1 MYLYSHIW
9 KSFIRNERWR
19 RNLIARILFVLLGL
33 YFVILFLVLGL
44 NISEVLA
51 NDEGD
56 AAGKFFMW
64 ILYYLAADYFIRCF
78 LQQIPSLEVI
88 PYMRFRIRRKK
99 LVNNLLVRSSYS
111 IFNVLPFFI
120 LIPFSVRVL
129 GSSHGAVAALLFLTG
144 CLLLIILNNL
154 MGLLTGLLTRI
165 NPVYWIIPV
174 SVAAVT
180 ALAAS
185 LEGSLN
191 EASHAVGYALA
202 EGHPLPFLVVAG
214 MIAAAILMIR
224 RLLHRYLRV
233 DLAGRRYRLRAT
245 GASFSGRFSRLGDTG
260 RYMSLELSM
269 LLRNK
274 RSRNTMLMVPFF
286 MVYAVVYFLFIDE
299 KQSAFFTIIIATML
313 LGLGSMSYG
322 QLIFSWESAFFDGIM
337 ARKNDFVAY
346 VRAKYYLQV
355 LISLITFIVL
365 AVVVSFSGKMSL
377 FLLAALML
385 FNLGPNSLLTMLLA
399 TLNDARIDLDA
410 GTFMNYQG
418 MKGSQFA
425 MTFLF
430 VLIPVGIYKLVSL
443 AVNETASI
451 IILASLGII
460 FIAFS
465 NWWLKKFIAGTF
477 MHRKYKSLEGYRKLS
492 A

>member
-19 RNLIARILFVLLGL
+19 RSLFARILFVLLGL
-33 YFVILFLVLGL
+33 YFVVIFLILGY
-44 NISEVLA
+44 NISSVLA
-51 NDEGD
+51 REGGES
-56 AAGKFFMW
+56 AGKFFMW
-64 ILYYLAADYFIRCF
+64 ILYYLAADYLIRCF

-88 PYMRFRIRRKK
+88 PYLRFRIRRKK
-99 LVNNLLVRSSYS
+99 LVNHLLVRSSYS
-111 IFNVLPFFI
+111 IFNILPLFI
-120 LIPFSVRVL
+120 LIPFSVLVL
-129 GSSHGAVAALLFLTG
+129 GPSKGAVTALNFFTG

-154 MGLLTGLLTRI
+154 LGLLTGLLTRI
-165 NPVYWIIPV
+165 NSVYWIIPAG
-174 SVAAVT
+174 VAAAF
-180 ALAAS
+180 ALS
-185 LEGSLN
+185 TGLEGSLN
-191 EASHAVGYALA
+191 EPSRLLGYALA
-202 EGHPLPFLVVAG
+202 EGHPLPFLVIVSLI
-214 MIAAAILMIR
+214 IAVIR
-224 RLLHRYLRV
+224 LINRLLHRYLRV
-233 DLAGRRYRLRAT
+233 DLAGTHYRLRSK
-245 GASFSGRFSRLGDTG
+245 GASFSGRFSHLGDTG

-286 MVYAVVYFLFIDE
+286 LVYAVIYFLVMDE
-299 KQSAFFTIIIATML
+299 TAGEFFTILITTMF
-313 LGLGSMSYG
+313 LGLGAMSYG
-322 QLIFSWESAFFDGIM
+322 QLIFSWESAFFDGII
-337 ARKNDFVAY
+337 ARKNDFIAY

-355 LISLITFIVL
+355 LVTLIAFIPI
-365 AVVVSFSGKMSL
+365 AVVVSISGRMSL

-418 MKGSQFA
+418 MKGSQFI

-430 VLIPVGIYKLVSL
+430 VLIPVGIYVLIKLVANENT
-443 AVNETASI
+443 AV

-460 FIAFS
+460 FIASS